1 VASLIYYEHYYCSRN
16 DVKIIKLNRLL
27 KSHGSKLG
35 YALYHATLEVMLEL
49 DGFVIDRNDIDM
61 VAVMVQESVTIYEQ
75 FVNHAISLDLLS
87 EKDGKIYSERFL
99 EWALR
104 KSDIRSKNAENG
116 RLGGRPR
123 KDIDHIVDDN
133 KMVTDHIAE
142 PSKLIEPKLSPISED
157 SVTKLNPND
166 KPVLPNKSLEV
177 KGVFD
182 HWNSKGIKVH
192 REISETLKNAIKNAL
207 KKFQADQICGAIDA
221 YAHRL
226 QDSAD
231 FFSYRWTLLEF
242 LTRKNA
248 LPVFAELSQNTEQV
262 KQQKAQEAVKSQS
275 CEAQKRLDES
285 ALVSE
290 LSSRLWAD
298 FGDLRELLSHLWK
311 FPTPESK
318 MSYIETMP
326 ARLQA
331 IVTAPD
337 SQPLRVMRQGVNQN
351 LAKEY
356 ETIKTQEMKK

>member
-1 VASLIYYEHYYCSRN
+1 MASLIYYEHYYCSRN

-123 KDIDHIVDDN
+123 KDIDHI
-133 KMVTDHIAE
+133 AE

-157 SVTKLNPND
+157 SETKLMVIDNPVSQETDGNV
-166 KPVLPNKSLEV
+166 KPVLHEKSLGI

-182 HWNSKGIKVH
+182 HWNGKQIKVH
-192 REISETLKNAIKNAL
+192 RAISETLKNALKNAL
-207 KKFQADQICGAIDA
+207 KKYTAEQICGAIDA

-262 KQQKAQEAVKSQS
+262 KVQKAQEAGKSQS

-318 MSYIETMP
+318 MSYIQTMP
-326 ARLQA
+326 ERLQQ
-331 IVTAPD
+331 IVQAPA
-337 SQPLRVMRQGVNQN
+337 SRPITVMKNGTSAN
-351 LAKEY
+351 LEQEYKE
-356 ETIKTQEMKK
+356 IKK